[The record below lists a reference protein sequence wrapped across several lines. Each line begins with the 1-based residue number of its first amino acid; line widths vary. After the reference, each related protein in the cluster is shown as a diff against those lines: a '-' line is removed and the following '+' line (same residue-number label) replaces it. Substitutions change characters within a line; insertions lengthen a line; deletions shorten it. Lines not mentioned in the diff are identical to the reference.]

1 MRKRRA
7 VGAGTP
13 GGRALLLLAVG
24 AVGGGVSG
32 TALGQASFTDVNA
45 TGISQTQIAGTDGS
59 LDQDFFTGG
68 FTASGATAGGGTDS
82 GLVTSLARARS
93 VTSVDAQVVSG
104 RNGVARVD
112 FVISAISEIEVFDA
126 AGLSFAFTSASIG
139 GGDTFFS
146 LLIRDETAYRWE
158 TELVTPGAT
167 GSEVSLSLLDV
178 PAEGV
183 FSAGQTVRIGFGFGI
198 SASTDLG
205 RLFNEAELR
214 GTLFLPGPG
223 AAGGL
228 IMAGVFACRRRR

>member
-1 MRKRRA
+1 MQKPC
-7 VGAGTP
+7 GIGTGTP
-13 GGRALLLLAVG
+13 SRWAGLVIALVAGG
-24 AVGGGVSG
+24 SG

-45 TGISQTQIAGTDGS
+45 TGISQTQISGTDGS
-59 LDQDFFTGG
+59 FDEDFFTGG
-68 FTASGATAGGGTDS
+68 FTANGASAGGGTDS
-82 GLVTSLARARS
+82 GLVTAIARAGS

-112 FVISAISEIEVFDA
+112 FVISAVSEIEVFDPSA
-126 AGLSFAFTSASIG
+126 LSFAFTSASIG
-139 GGDTFFS
+139 GSDTFFS
-146 LLIRDETAYRWE
+146 LLIGEETSYRWE
-158 TELVTPGAT
+158 TELVVPGVT

-178 PAEGV
+178 PSEGV

-198 SASTDLG
+198 SADTGLG

-228 IMAGVFACRRRR
+228 IAAGVFACRRRR